1 MKTSAILGALA
12 LVLAVASVT
21 ACAGAPAPAAFTR
34 LTSASVASAADLAA
48 PTAPV
53 LKITGKVSATND
65 GAALALD
72 VPSVE
77 KLGLVT
83 YKVRDPWL
91 EKDLEFSGVLVT
103 DLLSM
108 AGAAADATTLHITAL
123 DDYQVDIPI
132 ADAKR
137 WPLMLATQTN
147 GAPMSVEDK
156 GPTRIVYP
164 ADPSI
169 DVLKTKDLWIWQI
182 TTIEVR

>member
-1 MKTSAILGALA
+1 MKPSAILAALA
-12 LVLAVASVT
+12 LLVVVT
-21 ACAGAPAPAAFTR
+21 GVSACSKAPVPAAFTR
-34 LTSASVASAADLAA
+34 VTSASVASAADLSVPPA
-48 PTAPV
+48 PI

-65 GAALALD
+65 GDALALD
-72 VPSVE
+72 VPSLE

-83 YKVRDPWL
+83 YKARDPWL
-91 EKDLEFSGVLVT
+91 EKDLEFSGILLT

-108 AGAAADATTLHITAL
+108 AGADADATSLHLTAL
-123 DDYQVDIPI
+123 DDYQVDISI

-137 WPLMLATQTN
+137 WPLMLATQTS

-169 DVLKTKDLWIWQI
+169 DVLKTKDLWIWQL